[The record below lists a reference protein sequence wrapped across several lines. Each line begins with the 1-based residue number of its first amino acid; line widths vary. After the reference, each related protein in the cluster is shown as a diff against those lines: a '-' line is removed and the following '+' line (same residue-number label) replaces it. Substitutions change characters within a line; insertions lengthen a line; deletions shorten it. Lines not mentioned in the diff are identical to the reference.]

1 VRAEGDVTLV
11 EQALSNVVHNAVRYN
26 KPGGHVAVILE
37 AKDGRFCVR
46 AFDDGPGVPESELTR
61 IAERS
66 YRSDEARA
74 RHPDGL
80 GLGLSIAKDVAERH
94 GFELELKRSEAGGLE
109 VEIRGPTH
117 A

>member
-1 VRAEGDVTLV
+1 L
-11 EQALSNVVHNAVRYN
+11 LS
-26 KPGGHVAVILE
+26 
-37 AKDGRFCVR
+37 AKDGRFQVR
-46 AFDDGPGVPESELTR
+46 AFDDGPGVPESELAK

-66 YRSDEARA
+66 YRTDVARA

-109 VEIRGPTH
+109 VEFRG
-117 A
+117 ACLA